1 MIQQSSTSFNPS
13 QSPPSILVLGSLNMD
28 IVLRVPRAPS
38 DGETLQGHSIA
49 YLPGGKGGNQAVSCA
64 RQGGLVQM
72 MGQVG
77 GDTHGATLL
86 AALAQAGIDSSDV
99 QIDNSIATGVALVMV
114 DDAAQNRI
122 VVVPGANGSLSLDPA
137 VMLSRLKQS
146 DWLVMQLETPL
157 AAVLMA
163 AEQAQSTGCKVL
175 LNPSPAQS
183 LPDNLWPWV
192 DTLVLNEVE
201 AQALTQVAV
210 SQPTDAALA
219 ARWFLSRGVKQV
231 VVTLGAQGA
240 VAVDA
245 NGCRLHPALPVQAVD
260 TTAAGDTFLGA
271 LVVTLSKDFSL
282 DESIAIGL
290 RAASLCVQT
299 LGAQPSI
306 PTHTAVALTPLAP
319 DWIDL

>member
-1 MIQQSSTSFNPS
+1 
-13 QSPPSILVLGSLNMD
+13 MD

-64 RQGGLVQM
+64 RQGGSVHML
-72 MGQVG
+72 GQVG
-77 GDTHGATLL
+77 GDAHGATLL
-86 AALAQAGIDSSDV
+86 AALAHAGIEHSNV
-99 QIDNSIATGVALVMV
+99 HIDDSIATGVALVMV

-122 VVVPGANGSLSLDPA
+122 VVVPGANGSLSLDPE
-137 VMLSRLKQS
+137 LLRSRLKRS
-146 DWLVMQLETPL
+146 DWLVMQLESPL
-157 AAVLMA
+157 AAVMMA
-163 AEQAQSTGCKVL
+163 AEQAQTTSCKVL

-183 LPDNLWPWV
+183 LPGNLWPWV

-201 AQALTQVAV
+201 AQALTQIAV

-219 ARWFLSRGVKQV
+219 AHWFISRGVKRV

-245 NGCRLHPALPVQAVD
+245 NGCRLHPALPVRAVD

-271 LVVTLSKDFSL
+271 LVVTLSKGFSL
-282 DESIAIGL
+282 DDGVAMGL

-299 LGAQPSI
+299 MGAQPSI
-306 PTHTAVALTPLAP
+306 PTRAAVALTPLAP